1 VIRPIL
7 AAFPVVGLLVFAAC
21 GGDEKQPPKAALQEG
36 RAIDK
41 HNQDDRSNCDFKGR
55 NDRDVQETTSPGAVQ
70 PNIRRVFAIVGV
82 GEDARRVLLCREV
95 DINLDGVKDVVRV
108 YNDKGE
114 ATQEKAD
121 KDLDGR
127 IDTWISFGR
136 GRIAKVETDKNRDGI
151 PDVTSHYVEG
161 QLSRVQ
167 RDTDHDRK
175 PDVWEIYERGR
186 LQRMG
191 VDLDKDGH
199 VDRWDRDESLA
210 REEAMREKAEL
221 EKEEKAALE
230 AGAGENADASASGG
244 GAVQDAGVADAPT
257 DARVS
262 ARKR

>member
-1 VIRPIL
+1 VKRLIL
-7 AAFPVVGLLVFAAC
+7 AAVPLAVFGFLAC
-21 GGDEKQPPKAALQEG
+21 GSDEKKPPQAAIQDG

-41 HNQDDRSNCDFKGR
+41 HNSDDRSNCDFKGR

-82 GEDARRVLLCREV
+82 GEEARRVLLCREV
-95 DINLDGVKDVVRV
+95 DTNLDGVKDVVRI

-121 KDLDGR
+121 KDWNGH

-136 GRIAKVETDKNRDGI
+136 GRIAKVETDKNGDGV
-151 PDVTSHYVEG
+151 PDVTSHYVDG

-167 RDTDHDRK
+167 RDTNNDRK
-175 PDVWEIYERGR
+175 PDVWEIYEKGR

-199 VDRWDRDESLA
+199 VDRWDRDEDLA
-210 REEAMREKAEL
+210 RQEALAEKAEL

-230 AGAGENADASASGG
+230 AGAAEGDASASGG
-244 GAVQDAGVADAPT
+244 IKDAGVGDAPT

>member
-1 VIRPIL
+1 VKRWWW
-7 AAFPVVGLLVFAAC
+7 AALPCTLGVFLAC
-21 GGDEKQPPKAALQEG
+21 GGDGKEPPKAAVQEG
-36 RAIDK
+36 RAVDK

-55 NDRDVQETTSPGAVQ
+55 QDRDVQETTGPGAVQ
-70 PNIRRVFAIVGV
+70 PNIRRVFSIVGI

-95 DINLDGVKDVVRV
+95 DTNLDGIKDVVRI

-121 KDLDGR
+121 TDMDGR

-136 GRIAKVETDKNRDGI
+136 GRIAKVETDTNLDGI
-151 PDVTSHYVEG
+151 PDDTRHYVEG

-167 RDTDHDRK
+167 RDTNYDRK
-175 PDVWEIYERGR
+175 PDVWEIYEKGR

-199 VDRWDRDESLA
+199 VDRWDRDEETA
-210 REEAMREKAEL
+210 RLEAQKEKEEL
-221 EKEEKAALE
+221 EKEEQAALE
-230 AGAGENADASASGG
+230 AGAGAASDAALAAD
-244 GAVQDAGVADAPT
+244 VVT